1 MMIVCKGLSSKNCA
15 NCLPTVAGNG
25 ANPKWKLFPTTTP
38 RALNLANHEATRA
51 GKTKGPFPGLNTEHR
66 GPYMVCDPMR
76 LKLLERIAFLA
87 SANYQGTQ
95 LLCKKSTWKSSRP
108 ISYFD
113 PWIRTP
119 CPNNNHPAQTNTERI
134 GPST

>member
-51 GKTKGPFPGLNTEHR
+51 GKTKSPFPGSIRNTADHTWFAIR
-66 GPYMVCDPMR
+66 CVSNC
-76 LKLLERIAFLA
+76 LKGSHFWLVQITRARNSSCAKRAPGNRHVPFP
-87 SANYQGTQ
+87 T
-95 LLCKKSTWKSSRP
+95 STR
-108 ISYFD
+108 
-113 PWIRTP
+113 IRTP